1 LHLQAWK
8 SISNAISTILKQL
21 FNNNT
26 TVLCD
31 GRLWQPP
38 FFHITCLSLTIFFIS
53 PILIAMKLRKNLQN
67 IKPYIAGKLKEG
79 AIKLASNENA
89 LGSSPKACEAIR
101 NFIDKVYLYPDA
113 NCEVIKERLAQK
125 HGITGDMLIIG
136 NGSDEILLFIAGA
149 YIEEGRNAVTSEAT
163 FSEYTF
169 ATTLFAGEIRY
180 APMDDFTFNLP
191 AIASLIDSN
200 TRVIFISNP
209 NNPTGTYFTH
219 AQFEDFIKTVPDDVL
234 IVVDEAYVEYVTE
247 EDFPGTSSLLNEHDN
262 ILILR
267 TFSKMFGLAG
277 LRIGYGIGSKK
288 VISDLHKTKEP
299 FNVNAVAQVAAV
311 AALDD
316 HEFVRRAL
324 DVNTRGKAYLYREFE
339 AMGLWYLKSAANFIF
354 LRIGMDC
361 QKAFQILMD
370 RGVTIRPMPI
380 LGFSD
385 GIRVTIGTEEQ
396 NKLFIRLLREL
407 LGK

>member
-1 LHLQAWK
+1 
-8 SISNAISTILKQL
+8 
-21 FNNNT
+21 
-26 TVLCD
+26 
-31 GRLWQPP
+31 
-38 FFHITCLSLTIFFIS
+38 
-53 PILIAMKLRKNLQN
+53 MKLRKNLQN

-89 LGSSPKACEAIR
+89 LGLSPKACEAIR
-101 NFIDKVYLYPDA
+101 YFIDTVYLYPDA
-113 NCEVIKERLAQK
+113 NCEVIKERLAHK
-125 HGITGDMLIIG
+125 HGITRDMLIIG

-169 ATTLFAGEIRY
+169 ATTLFAGEMRY
-180 APMDDFTFNLP
+180 ASMDNCSFNLP
-191 AIASLIDSN
+191 AITSLIDNN
-200 TRVIFISNP
+200 TRVVFLSNP
-209 NNPTGTYFTH
+209 NNPTGTYVTH
-219 AQFEDFIKTVPDDVL
+219 KQFEDFIKTVPDNVL

-247 EDFPGTSSLLNEHDN
+247 EDFPRTLSLLDEHDN

-267 TFSKMFGLAG
+267 TFSKMYGLAG

-288 VISDLHKTKEP
+288 VVSDLHKTKEP
-299 FNVNAVAQVAAV
+299 FNVNSVAQVAAV

-316 HEFVRRAL
+316 QEFVRKVLEINEKGR
-324 DVNTRGKAYLYREFE
+324 TYLYNEFD

-354 LRIGMDC
+354 VRIGMDC
-361 QKAFQILMD
+361 QRAFQILMD

-385 GIRVTIGTEEQ
+385 SIRVTIGTEEQ
-396 NKLFIRLLREL
+396 NKLFIGLLREL

>member
-1 LHLQAWK
+1 VTGGFLIAAH
-8 SISNAISTILKQL
+8 
-21 FNNNT
+21 
-26 TVLCD
+26 
-31 GRLWQPP
+31 
-38 FFHITCLSLTIFFIS
+38 FFHLTCHTLTIFFTS
-53 PILIAMKLRKNLQN
+53 PILIAMKLRKNLEK

-79 AIKLASNENA
+79 SIKLASNENP
-89 LGSSPKACEAIR
+89 LGSSPKACEAIH

-125 HGITGDMLIIG
+125 HGITRDMLIIG

-169 ATTLFAGEIRY
+169 AATLFAGEMRY
-180 APMDDFTFNLP
+180 APMDNFTFNLP
-191 AIASLIDSN
+191 AIASLIDEQ
-200 TRVIFISNP
+200 TRVIFLSNP

-219 AQFEDFIKTVPDDVL
+219 KQFMDFIKTVPKDVL
-234 IVVDEAYVEYVTE
+234 IVVDEAYIEYVTE
-247 EDFPGTSSLLNEHDN
+247 EDFPDTLPLINEHDN

-267 TFSKMFGLAG
+267 TFSKMYGLAG
-277 LRIGYGIGSKK
+277 LRIGYGISSKK
-288 VISDLHKTKEP
+288 VITDLHKTKEP
-299 FNVNAVAQVAAV
+299 FNVNAVAQVGAA

-316 HEFVRRAL
+316 HEFVMKVL
-324 DVNTRGKAYLYREFE
+324 EVNKKGKAYLYRQFD
-339 AMGLWYLKSAANFIF
+339 AMGLWYLKTDANFIF

-361 QKAFQILMD
+361 NRAFQILMD

-380 LGFSD
+380 LGLSD
-385 GIRVTIGTEEQ
+385 GIRITIGTEEQ
-396 NKLFIRLLREL
+396 NKLFIRLLKEL